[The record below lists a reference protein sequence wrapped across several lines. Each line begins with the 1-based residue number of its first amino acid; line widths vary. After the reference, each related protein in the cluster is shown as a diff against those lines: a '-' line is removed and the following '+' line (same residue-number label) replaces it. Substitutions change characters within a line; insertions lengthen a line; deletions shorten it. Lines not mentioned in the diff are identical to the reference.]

1 MPLTHDIGVRIPYP
15 LHEAFQSWKA
25 FFVYT
30 ALLNREQTTP
40 RPKTYFAMTILSYII
55 YTLIFLLTP
64 AGVIWLCR
72 RVSLLGKL
80 GPIMV
85 LYAIGMLIGNMPFVP
100 DNIATIQDIIPNVM
114 IPLAI
119 PMMLFGCTFTR
130 KEMPLQ
136 IKIITSGFLATCT
149 AVTVG
154 YLLFGSHISEG
165 AEVGGIITGMYTGG
179 TLNAAAL
186 QAIFRINSETYIL
199 INSYDIIISFA
210 YFVFLFSF
218 GIKAFR
224 RIYSQGE
231 STISQSDEAEIA
243 KQIELAKQNPYR
255 QLFTRKGAVQ
265 LGKILGVT
273 LIIVALSA
281 ASTLLFD
288 QQWFMVVFI
297 LMLTT
302 LGVASSFIKSVRAL
316 DMSYDIGMY
325 LIYVF
330 SITIASMADFSNL
343 DLAGGIY
350 QLAFMV
356 VAVFLSLGIHAIACR
371 LMRVDADSM
380 VISSVAFINSPPFVP
395 MVSAAMHNKR
405 ALVTGLGAG
414 IAGYAVGNHL
424 GVFMSQLLNML

>member
-1 MPLTHDIGVRIPYP
+1 
-15 LHEAFQSWKA
+15 
-25 FFVYT
+25 
-30 ALLNREQTTP
+30 
-40 RPKTYFAMTILSYII
+40 MTIANYII

-64 AGVIWLCR
+64 AGVVWLCR
-72 RVSLLGKL
+72 RYAWLEKL

-85 LYAIGMLIGNMPFVP
+85 LYAIGIILGNMPFVP
-100 DNIATIQDIIPNVM
+100 EGIATLQDILPNVM

-136 IKIITSGFLATCT
+136 VKIIVSGFLATSI
-149 AVTVG
+149 AVIVG
-154 YLLFGSHISEG
+154 YLLFGRHIAEG

-199 INSYDIIISFA
+199 VNSYDIIISFA
-210 YFVFLFSF
+210 YFVFLFSV
-218 GIKAFR
+218 GIKLFR
-224 RIYSQGE
+224 RLYGQEQTS
-231 STISQSDEAEIA
+231 ISQSDREEIER
-243 KQIELAKQNPYR
+243 QIEQSKQNPYR
-255 QLFTRKGAVQ
+255 RLFTREGAKQ

-273 LIIVALSA
+273 IVIVALSA
-281 ASTLLFD
+281 ATTLLFSD
-288 QQWFMVVFI
+288 EWFMVVFI

-302 LGVASSFIKSVRAL
+302 LGVASSFIKRVRTL

-330 SITIASMADFSNL
+330 SITIASMADLSNL
-343 DLAGGIY
+343 DLAGGIN
-350 QLAFMV
+350 QLAFML
-356 VAVFLSLGIHAIACR
+356 VAVFLSLTLHALMCR
-371 LMRVDADSM
+371 LLRVDADSM

-395 MVSAAMHNKR
+395 MVSAAMQNKR

-414 IAGYAVGNHL
+414 IVGYAVGNHL
-424 GVFMSQLLNML
+424 GVLMSQLLAIL